1 LQSADPNVDPEVN
14 PNWMSHPEDT
24 RRLLKAFK
32 YLRQIATTEPMAGI
46 IQEELSP
53 GAYITSDEDLIAYM
67 KRTTQSNYHPV
78 GSCRMGVE
86 DDPMTVVTPD
96 LRVKGVE
103 GLRVMDASIMPI
115 IISANTNATVMAVA
129 DKGVDLMLGT
139 YTGKI
144 AEAA

>member
-1 LQSADPNVDPEVN
+1 V
-14 PNWMSHPEDT
+14 
-24 RRLLKAFK
+24 
-32 YLRQIATTEPMAGI
+32 AGI

>member
-1 LQSADPNVDPEVN
+1 MQGA
-14 PNWMSHPEDT
+14 EDV
-24 RRLLKAFK
+24 AFQIAWISPA
-32 YLRQIATTEPMAGI
+32 LPVQIATTEPMAGI

-53 GAYITSDEDLIAYM
+53 GAYTSDEDLIAYM
-67 KRTTQSNYHPV
+67 KRTTQSNDHPV